1 MANASLNQTLTSRVS
16 RLNYRSFLWHAIF
29 LALAKNFMDVDTI
42 IPAMMVDSGGNSLHV
57 GLLTAILL
65 GGSKFAQ
72 LFFSSFIN
80 NKSYKKGFLLLGIN
94 ARIASLGG
102 LALLFLFSSQWE
114 DATVIATIF
123 ILITLFSVSG
133 AFANISFT
141 DILGKSMLPESRKS
155 FFSIR
160 QVLSSIGVFLSAFL
174 AGKVLTAN
182 DYPHNYAALF
192 GIAAFAL
199 GLASLG
205 FWNIREISAS
215 RIRISSFKKF
225 VAVIRQEIRN
235 NRRFSFYLLVVNTQ
249 GIVLS
254 LMPFLLLYA
263 KEHFDSNNQA
273 VGNFLL
279 FKVTGGVIIGSL
291 LFYFARKVRYQHML
305 YITSLLA
312 LTIPLYVMLEPGPSF
327 FAAAFLAG
335 GMVYTLH
342 NISINGVLLEVST
355 NENRALYTGLSGA
368 GNLLPAVFPLLG
380 GWIVQQYGFNLFFG
394 LFMTLVALSVYFIY
408 RLQCKR

>member
-1 MANASLNQTLTSRVS
+1 VS
-16 RLNYRSFLWHAIF
+16 RSNYHSFLWHAIF

-80 NKSYKKGFLLLGIN
+80 NKAYKKGFLLLGIN
-94 ARIASLGG
+94 TRVASLTG
-102 LALLFLFSSQWE
+102 LAVLFVFSSQWE

-123 ILITLFSVSG
+123 ILITLFSISG
-133 AFANISFT
+133 AFANISYT
-141 DILGKSMLPESRKS
+141 DILGKSMLAESRKS

-182 DYPHNYAALF
+182 DYPINYAALF

-205 FWNIREISAS
+205 FWNVREISAS
-215 RIRISSFKKF
+215 RVRISSFKKF
-225 VAVIRQEIRN
+225 MAVIRQEIRTN
-235 NRRFSFYLLVVNTQ
+235 KRFSFYLLVVNTQ
-249 GIVLS
+249 GVVLS

-279 FKVTGGVIIGSL
+279 LKVTGGVIVGSL
-291 LFYFARKVRYQHML
+291 LFYFARRVRYQHML
-305 YITSLLA
+305 YVTSLLA
-312 LTIPLYVMLEPGPSF
+312 LTIPLYVMLEPGPALFTASF
-327 FAAAFLAG
+327 LLG
-335 GMVYTLH
+335 GIVYTLH
-342 NISINGVLLEVST
+342 NISINGVLLEVSN
-355 NENRALYTGLSGA
+355 NENRALYTGLSGV

-380 GWIVQQYGFNLFFG
+380 GWIVQQFGFSLFFV
-394 LFMTLVALSVYFIY
+394 LFMSLVALSVYFIY